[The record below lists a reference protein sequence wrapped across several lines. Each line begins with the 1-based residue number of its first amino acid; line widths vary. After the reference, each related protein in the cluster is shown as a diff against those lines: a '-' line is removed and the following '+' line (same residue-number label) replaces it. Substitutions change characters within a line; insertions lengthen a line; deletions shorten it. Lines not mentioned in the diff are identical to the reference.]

1 MVDGFPFTRHH
12 LFFGNTLKKTF
23 MHPFAFHLT
32 KPRLSLALMTAF
44 IFTGCAHQGSTA
56 EALSTVKPQERWQA
70 TVASPANGIQST
82 IHLDD
87 LSPWWERFNDSELN
101 RLVKIALE
109 RNNSL
114 IAAGFKLK
122 QAQLQA
128 GLASNN
134 QMPSLSGSASSSAN
148 RSLGAGSASSHSNS
162 VGVSVSYELDLWGKL
177 ARATDQKTW
186 EAQATEQDLRSTQ
199 YTIAASVAR
208 LYWQLGSLTERI
220 ALGEASIAYAQ
231 QTLNL
236 VQVQFRAG
244 AVSQLEVVS
253 AEKSLSS
260 QQSAQADVID
270 QREQAR
276 HALAILFD
284 ASPTQRIAPEPQ
296 YLSRTAMPE
305 LAIGLPAEL
314 LARRPDLSAAELRLR
329 STMAAVDV
337 ARANF
342 YPSFTL
348 TGSVNGSNSN
358 LSKIVSDPVG
368 ALALNLALPF
378 LNWNENQLSLKVS
391 KAAYGQAVAEF
402 RQTMYTALS
411 DVENALSARTLY
423 DTKTIQLQQQQAL
436 AKKAEHLYEV
446 RYRAGAA
453 SLKEW
458 LDAQEDNR
466 QAQINALTN
475 RYNAYN
481 NQVTLYL
488 ALGGAA

>member
-1 MVDGFPFTRHH
+1 MSLMATCV
-12 LFFGNTLKKTF
+12 
-23 MHPFAFHLT
+23 LT
-32 KPRLSLALMTAF
+32 A
-44 IFTGCAHQGSTA
+44 CAHQGSTV
-56 EALSTVKPQERWQA
+56 EALSTVKLPEQWQ
-70 TVASPANGIQST
+70 TTLASPANGIHST
-82 IHLDD
+82 ASFDG

-101 RLVKIALE
+101 RLIQIALE

-134 QMPSLSGSASSSAN
+134 QMPSFSGSANSSAS
-148 RSLGAGSASSHSNS
+148 RSLGAGGSTNRSNS
-162 VGVSVSYELDLWGKL
+162 AGVSVSYELDLWGKL
-177 ARATDQKTW
+177 ARASDQKTW

-199 YTIAASVAR
+199 YSVAASVAR
-208 LYWQLGSLTERI
+208 LYWQLGYLNERI

-231 QTLNL
+231 RTLNFVG
-236 VQVQFRAG
+236 VQLRAG
-244 AVSQLEVVS
+244 AVSQLELVS
-253 AEKSLSS
+253 AEKSLSN
-260 QQSAQADVID
+260 QRSAQADLID

-276 HALAILFD
+276 NSMAILFD
-284 ASPTQRIAPEPQ
+284 ASPNQRITPEPQ
-296 YLSRTAMPE
+296 QLPRTAMPE
-305 LAIGLPAEL
+305 LAMGLPSEL
-314 LARRPDLSAAELRLR
+314 LARRPDLNAAELRLR
-329 STMAAVDV
+329 STLAAVDIS
-337 ARANF
+337 RANF

-348 TGSVNGSNSN
+348 TGSVNGSNNS
-358 LSKIVSDPVG
+358 LSRVLSDPVG

-402 RQTMYTALS
+402 RQTMYSALGE
-411 DVENALSARTLY
+411 VENALSARALY
-423 DTKTIQLQQQQAL
+423 TAKTAQLQQQQAL
-436 AKKAEHLYEV
+436 SKKAEHLYEV

-458 LDAQEDNR
+458 LDAQEDDR
-466 QAQINALTN
+466 QASINALTN

-481 NQVTLYL
+481 NQATLYM

>member
-1 MVDGFPFTRHH
+1 MAA
-12 LFFGNTLKKTF
+12 
-23 MHPFAFHLT
+23 FALT
-32 KPRLSLALMTAF
+32 A
-44 IFTGCAHQGSTA
+44 CAHRGSTA
-56 EALSTVKPQERWQA
+56 EALSTVKPPKQWQE

-82 IHLDD
+82 IHFDG
-87 LSPWWERFNDSELN
+87 LSPWWEQFNDSELN

-134 QMPSLSGSASSSAN
+134 QMPSLSGSASSSAS
-148 RSLGAGSASSHSNS
+148 RSLGAGSVSSHSNS
-162 VGVSVSYELDLWGKL
+162 VGVTVSYELDLWGKL
-177 ARATDQKTW
+177 AGATDQKTW

-199 YTIAASVAR
+199 YSIAASVAR
-208 LYWQLGSLTERI
+208 LYWQLGYLNERI
-220 ALGEASIAYAQ
+220 GLGDASIAYAQ
-231 QTLNL
+231 RTLNL
-236 VQVQFRAG
+236 VHVQFRAG

-260 QQSAQADVID
+260 QQSAQADLID

-284 ASPTQRIAPEPQ
+284 ASPTQRITPEPQ

-305 LAIGLPAEL
+305 LAIGLPAEV

-423 DTKTIQLQQQQAL
+423 DSKTIQLQQQQAL
-436 AKKAEHLYEV
+436 AKKTEHLYEV

>member
-1 MVDGFPFTRHH
+1 MKYPT
-12 LFFGNTLKKTF
+12 
-23 MHPFAFHLT
+23 
-32 KPRLSLALMTAF
+32 
-44 IFTGCAHQGSTA
+44 Q
-56 EALSTVKPQERWQA
+56 WQA
-70 TVASPANGIQST
+70 VTNNPANNSNIS
-82 IHLDD
+82 LDG
-87 LSPWWERFNDSELN
+87 LSPWWEKFNDSELN
-101 RLVKIALE
+101 RLVKLALE

-134 QMPSLSGSASSSAN
+134 QMPSLSGSANSSASRYLEGN
-148 RSLGAGSASSHSNS
+148 SSTTRSNS
-162 VGVSVSYELDLWGKL
+162 AGVSVSYELDLWGKL

-199 YTIAASVAR
+199 QTIAASVAR
-208 LYWQLGSLTERI
+208 LYWQLGYLNQRI
-220 ALGEASIAYAQ
+220 ALGEASTAYTQ
-231 QTLNL
+231 KTLDLINL
-236 VQVQFRAG
+236 QFRAG

-253 AEKSLSS
+253 AEKSLSN
-260 QQSAQADVID
+260 QKSAQADLID

-284 ASPTQRIAPEPQ
+284 APPTQQITPEP
-296 YLSRTAMPE
+296 LELPNHAMPE
-305 LAIGLPAEL
+305 LAMGLPSEL
-314 LARRPDLSAAELRLR
+314 LSRRPDLSAAELRLR
-329 STMAAVDV
+329 SSMAAVDI

-348 TGSVNGSNSN
+348 TGSVNGSNSK
-358 LSKIVSDPVG
+358 LSEVLSNPVG

-402 RQTMYTALS
+402 RQTLYAALN

-423 DTKTIQLQQQQAL
+423 DTKSSQLQQQLVL
-436 AKKAEHLYEV
+436 AKKANHLYEV

-453 SLKEW
+453 PLKEW
-458 LDAQEDNR
+458 LDAQEEDR
-466 QAQINALTN
+466 QAQINVLIN
-475 RYNAYN
+475 RYNAYT
-481 NQVTLYL
+481 NQATLYL